1 MKKKISL
8 ATILALMFFVTN
20 IYAESIKLKTAVKI
34 DTLEVNRYKRKGN
47 GNETTKIFLYNW
59 FYMKQFRLLYNTFI
73 KL

>member
-34 DTLEVNRYKRKGN
+34 DTLEVTVIRGKV
-47 GNETTKIFLYNW
+47 TV
-59 FYMKQFRLLYNTFI
+59 MKQQKYFYTSGFV
-73 KL
+73 